1 MARRLALLLL
11 LLSVI
16 LPAEAR
22 WVRIAIERTGLY
34 VLTESQLRAWGFV
47 DPKRVGVYG
56 TGGAMLPED
65 LSLLRERRLS
75 QTPIYIAGDKRYF
88 FAQGTTRWVYLP
100 EKDFFSH
107 ETNPYTR
114 TAYYLLSDE
123 AEPEVMQDV
132 RLATSTSS
140 PSHESSTYTACYLH
154 EEDTYT
160 PSNTGRHLFGEDLT
174 RTPQLTLSLPQDLQA
189 TALRVRLAYMA
200 YPQAEDARLSLSLGG
215 KHLLQSTLSL
225 EEMRERMPA
234 GGYHVY
240 GRRKVTDPSALTP
253 LMSREAPQLTLS
265 YETPKILA
273 RLDYLEANLT
283 APLTYSGKGQL
294 LFSRGSSAGKG
305 QSFHLTAPAGTQIFR
320 VDEAQATQHL
330 TDKGTFTTA
339 PSPTPPLFL
348 ALQLS
353 EAYSPTFVREEE
365 APHLLQEPPAVDLFI
380 ITTEALRL
388 EAERLASYYRGIG
401 KDVLVATQQQLF
413 NELNGGTPD
422 ASVYRLACYLL
433 YQRARSAGK
442 GEDFQLLL
450 FGDGAHDNRRLS
462 LAWQSSELQS
472 TELLLTYQSRNSLDL
487 DSYTSDDYFAML
499 SPEEDRSIAVDS
511 DDDHL
516 VNLSMTIGVGRFPV
530 RTAQEARALVDKTI
544 RYAKGEDLGLWRT
557 RATFVADNGD
567 SNRHLRQSLAVSRA
581 LSEVAPQLFIRP
593 VYLADYPRKSSG
605 GKVTVPG
612 AERALRQA
620 LSEGTLLLTYTGH
633 GGPRS
638 WTDEQLLTT
647 ADVRRFAHRHLPLW
661 LTATC
666 DFAPFDAPTTS
677 AGEEVVLHPTS
688 GGIAL
693 LGTTRIAWD
702 LPNQAMATAVLQ
714 ALFTPDASGK
724 LRPLGSAIREAKN
737 KLRKQAYPI
746 NRLNFT
752 LLGSPLLQLPYPA
765 VSTALTQLGDKSL
778 SAHSQLTLT
787 PGGQLNLEGEL
798 RDSSGKRDASF
809 QGRTRIRLYD
819 SPQRQETIDNFN
831 YGDTNIP
838 PVSYSTYKDL
848 LVDEEVSV
856 EAGRYH
862 LSTSLP
868 YEVRG
873 DKHSLRLE
881 VYATDPTTKRD
892 AYGVFTEIYWGADSG
907 ADPQTPKEPIRI
919 ESFSLGGKREL
930 PELGSVASSSL
941 LQAVIHAPHGI
952 NRSEQSLGHLP
963 RLTFDEQE
971 GLTFDLREYLQ
982 PIEGKP
988 KSYRLSFPLPPL
1000 TEGGHQLRLRLW
1012 DLAGQLT
1019 ELTAS
1024 FTLLSGLHPEITSAR
1039 IYPSETSPASPL
1051 TLEITSPASTD
1062 ARTLEGECFD
1072 LQGQLRAQLPPLARS
1087 FASGKETFD
1096 LTTWTALLAPGSY
1109 LLRVRLRSGE
1119 GASDYQVVR
1128 FLLRL

>member
-34 VLTESQLRAWGFV
+34 VLTESQLRAWGFA

-65 LSLLRERRLS
+65 LSLLRERHLS

-123 AEPEVMQDV
+123 AEPKVMQDV

-140 PSHESSTYTACYLH
+140 PSRESSTYTACYLH

-240 GRRKVTDPSALTP
+240 GRRKVTDPSTLTP
-253 LMSREAPQLTLS
+253 LTPREAPQLTLS
-265 YETPKILA
+265 YETPKTLA

-294 LFSRGSSAGKG
+294 LFTRGSTAGKG

-320 VDEAQATQHL
+320 VDDPPATQHL

-380 ITTEALRL
+380 ITTEALHL
-388 EAERLASYYRGIG
+388 EAERLASYYRGVG

-422 ASVYRLACYLL
+422 ASIYRLACYLL

-442 GEDFQLLL
+442 GKDFQLLL

-462 LAWQSSELQS
+462 SAWQSSELQS
-472 TELLLTYQSRNSLDL
+472 SELLLTYQSRNSLDL

-544 RYAKGEDLGLWRT
+544 RYAKEEDLGLWRT

-567 SNRHLRQSLAVSRA
+567 SNRHLHQSLAVSSA
-581 LSEVAPQLFIRP
+581 LSEVAPQL
-593 VYLADYPRKSSG
+593 
-605 GKVTVPG
+605 
-612 AERALRQA
+612 
-620 LSEGTLLLTYTGH
+620 
-633 GGPRS
+633 
-638 WTDEQLLTT
+638 
-647 ADVRRFAHRHLPLW
+647 
-661 LTATC
+661 
-666 DFAPFDAPTTS
+666 
-677 AGEEVVLHPTS
+677 LHP
-688 GGIAL
+688 AC
-693 LGTTRIAWD
+693 
-702 LPNQAMATAVLQ
+702 
-714 ALFTPDASGK
+714 
-724 LRPLGSAIREAKN
+724 
-737 KLRKQAYPI
+737 
-746 NRLNFT
+746 
-752 LLGSPLLQLPYPA
+752 
-765 VSTALTQLGDKSL
+765 
-778 SAHSQLTLT
+778 
-787 PGGQLNLEGEL
+787 
-798 RDSSGKRDASF
+798 
-809 QGRTRIRLYD
+809 
-819 SPQRQETIDNFN
+819 
-831 YGDTNIP
+831 
-838 PVSYSTYKDL
+838 
-848 LVDEEVSV
+848 
-856 EAGRYH
+856 
-862 LSTSLP
+862 
-868 YEVRG
+868 
-873 DKHSLRLE
+873 
-881 VYATDPTTKRD
+881 
-892 AYGVFTEIYWGADSG
+892 
-907 ADPQTPKEPIRI
+907 
-919 ESFSLGGKREL
+919 
-930 PELGSVASSSL
+930 
-941 LQAVIHAPHGI
+941 
-952 NRSEQSLGHLP
+952 LP
-963 RLTFDEQE
+963 RRLPQEEQW
-971 GLTFDLREYLQ
+971 RESHC
-982 PIEGKP
+982 P
-988 KSYRLSFPLPPL
+988 
-1000 TEGGHQLRLRLW
+1000 W
-1012 DLAGQLT
+1012 
-1019 ELTAS
+1019 
-1024 FTLLSGLHPEITSAR
+1024 
-1039 IYPSETSPASPL
+1039 
-1051 TLEITSPASTD
+1051 
-1062 ARTLEGECFD
+1062 C
-1072 LQGQLRAQLPPLARS
+1072 
-1087 FASGKETFD
+1087 
-1096 LTTWTALLAPGSY
+1096 
-1109 LLRVRLRSGE
+1109 
-1119 GASDYQVVR
+1119 
-1128 FLLRL
+1128 